1 MISDNNF
8 DRIYNLAL
16 KSGAIGGK
24 LLGAGGG
31 GFFLFIVKKSQQK
44 KIKNTMQDYNI
55 ENFSISFEGAQII
68 NKNF

>member
-31 GFFLFIVKKSQQK
+31 GFFLFIVKKSEQK
-44 KIKNTMQDYNI
+44 NLKIVWK
-55 ENFSISFEGAQII
+55 II
-68 NKNF
+68 KLKIFQFHLKAHKL

>member
-16 KSGAIGGK
+16 KSGAIGNK

-31 GFFLFIVKKSQQK
+31 GFFCL
-44 KIKNTMQDYNI
+44 Y
-55 ENFSISFEGAQII
+55 
-68 NKNF
+68 